1 MLSDN
6 IGHVLLILLCLQ
18 CQSSTQPTAP
28 HVQAIPL
35 LSPFFLQFISPC
47 TYPLPV
53 SEATLKLLKL
63 SLDKGHLNLSSLK
76 GIVTGKARSG
86 KTLSRARLFNM
97 LPPPVLFSTAILE
110 VALEGS
116 TGVIIAGVRDVSYE
130 IIQAKDGEWLS
141 LSPQDML
148 KLVARAIWD
157 LRDETVSR
165 GHLTR
170 VVQES
175 CRKLGLD
182 RIRLEDSDYQST
194 HLFVTLIPTDRL
206 EMCTT
211 KKDMARLIEAC
222 PVGQPVLN
230 LKLLHF
236 LDSGGQPQFHEVFPA
251 FIHQT
256 AIVLLT
262 LKLSETL
269 DACTEMEFCDE
280 RGVTYK
286 EKCASLLNN
295 EEILEHQATT
305 LKAMSSGSKG
315 DKRMKFA
322 VMGTHRDIEEQMIK
336 EGTCTETTAQKNR
349 KLHHIFFPLL
359 MGMLILFQPP
369 DKIIFPVNVLNPN
382 DDDNYVF
389 RVLREKIMD
398 AGLFTTVKIPVGWL
412 LLKQDILLFAAK
424 MGRKIIRV
432 SECGLIAH
440 NLNIRPHFLE
450 AALLYFHSLNIFLY
464 SQEVLPSVVFIDPQV
479 PLNCVYEF
487 VAFQFK
493 LSCGAVKGVEA
504 LHYDNL
510 MKGIVTLDFM
520 NSEHFSKCYVP
531 GLYEP
536 QHAIKL
542 FQSLFIASP
551 LGEGKY
557 LLPFLLPTILKT
569 DIHKYR
575 PSCSIL
581 PAFVVRFKTI
591 STSDVTCAP
600 NGIFCGLVASLLTTY
615 KWIIKKTHDENE
627 RKLHTECM
635 ARNVVI
641 LAHDELPGKLTLIN
655 MQYFF
660 EVHIEAD
667 ERMLPHFCPK
677 LREMI
682 LAGIQ
687 SVLTTFKYVDCTP
700 VVAYLCPCS
709 PDSHPA
715 ELKECFGIK
724 TLQCTQT
731 HSNLTWNDKYAVW
744 GECDVSSSTQGAP
757 NSKNTTQRSKS
768 AVCHGMSTHKQTPRL
783 HPVSNQPVSEQR
795 HTHSQPTSHNSK
807 LDSEPT
813 LLELT
818 RLKSKSGETVEVI
831 RSLAPKWEDL
841 ATEFNFDSSGCQLR
855 LFQCD
860 SRGRTAVESCRD
872 VLIRWL
878 AGNGEQPA
886 TWRTLITILHSLKQM
901 KLASMLESCL

>member
-1 MLSDN
+1 M
-6 IGHVLLILLCLQ
+6 
-18 CQSSTQPTAP
+18 
-28 HVQAIPL
+28 
-35 LSPFFLQFISPC
+35 
-47 TYPLPV
+47 
-53 SEATLKLLKL
+53 SEATLEL
-63 SLDKGHLNLSSLK
+63 SLAMSHLNLSSLK

-116 TGVIIAGVRDVSYE
+116 TGVVIAGVRDVSYE

-141 LSPQDML
+141 LSPQEML
-148 KLVARAIWD
+148 KLVARAICDLKHEIVIRGD
-157 LRDETVSR
+157 LR
-165 GHLTR
+165 R

-182 RIRLEDSDYQST
+182 RIRLELNNSATYS
-194 HLFVTLIPTDRL
+194 FVQLLPPDTLV
-206 EMCTT
+206 MCTT
-211 KKDMARLIEAC
+211 RKDMARLIEAC
-222 PVGQPVLN
+222 PVGQPVLD

-336 EGTCTETTAQKNR
+336 EGTCKETTAQKNR

-432 SECGLIAH
+432 SECVLIAH

-641 LAHDELPGKLTLIN
+641 LAHDKLPGKLTLIN

-687 SVLTTFKYVDCTP
+687 SVLTAFKYVDCAP

-715 ELKECFGIK
+715 ELKECFSIK

-731 HSNLTWNDKYAVW
+731 HSNLTWNDKYALW
-744 GECDVSSSTQGAP
+744 GECDVSSSAQGAAVHFRSVVTNCTP
-757 NSKNTTQRSKS
+757 NSMNTTQKSKS
-768 AVCHGMSTHKQTPRL
+768 SVRHGMSTHTQTPHL
-783 HPVSNQPVSEQR
+783 HPVSSQPVREQK
-795 HTHSQPTSHNSK
+795 HIPFQPTSHKDFFSK

-841 ATEFNFDSSGCQLR
+841 ATEFNFDSNGCQLR

-872 VLIRWL
+872 VLIHWL

-886 TWRTLITILHSLKQM
+886 TWRTLITILHSLKHM
-901 KLASMLESCL
+901 KLASMLESCLC